1 VRVQPCCRPYTYHTR
16 ILVQQLTQGHIYL
29 EPLGWGDVSRPLKA
43 RHPDKT
49 SWVTGASPLN
59 TSHKSPGSRHVT
71 AAPNQHYLLHPKYLH
86 PLSFRLPS
94 TTLFR
99 SRSTM
104 ETRLL
109 VQTRSCRTGKDCPRA
124 HVLEVDEG
132 EVERRIS
139 VRKSTR
145 KYLYPPRSFYQP
157 LDKHKHPSAVKC
169 DTCVQKQGL
178 AWCARA
184 GSGEGRGVEERRGCG
199 AVMRGWWTIGRPFIR
214 LSGSPVVTVT

>member
-1 VRVQPCCRPYTYHTR
+1 MRVQPCCRPYTYHTR
-16 ILVQQLTQGHIYL
+16 ILVQQLTQGHMYL

-109 VQTRSCRTGKDCPRA
+109 VQTRSCRTGKDCPRT

-139 VRKSTR
+139 ESVRKSTR
-145 KYLYPPRSFYQP
+145 KYLHPPRSFPQP
-157 LDKHKHPSAVKC
+157 HSTNTNTLQRLYAT
-169 DTCVQKQGL
+169 TCVQKQSL

-184 GSGEGRGVEERRGCG
+184 GSGKGRGAEMCR
-199 AVMRGWWTIGRPFIR
+199 
-214 LSGSPVVTVT
+214 